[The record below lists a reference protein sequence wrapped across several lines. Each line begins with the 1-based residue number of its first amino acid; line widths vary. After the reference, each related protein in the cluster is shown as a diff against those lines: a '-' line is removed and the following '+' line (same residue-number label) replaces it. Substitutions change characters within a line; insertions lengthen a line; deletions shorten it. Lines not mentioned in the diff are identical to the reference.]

1 MDQERSNDEELE
13 QRLKQPANR
22 TLMGRLFVLTVLFA
36 VALTIIYY
44 DQRLTDDLWQH
55 CLIPAINCST
65 LIFYSEM
72 SDPRMARI
80 YHENYHNPLHALVPL
95 AIGGFMLIG
104 GYRVIRNGLTAGVI
118 DELVAPYKSGVLIAI
133 TKSSIAFLGNQL
145 MIMGLTVF
153 LVPVLF
159 YLHQWFV
166 KELDK
171 TD

>member
-1 MDQERSNDEELE
+1 
-13 QRLKQPANR
+13 
-22 TLMGRLFVLTVLFA
+22 MGRLFVLTVLFA
-36 VALTIIYY
+36 LALTISHY
-44 DQRLTDDLWQH
+44 DQRPTDDLWQY

-65 LIFYSEM
+65 LIFYTGM
-72 SDPRMARI
+72 SDPKMARI
-80 YHENYHNPLHALVPL
+80 YYENYHTPLRALVPL

-118 DELVAPYKSGVLIAI
+118 DELVAPYRSGMLIAI
-133 TKSSIAFLGNQL
+133 TKSSIEFLGNQL
-145 MIMGLTVF
+145 MVMGLTVF

-159 YLHQWFV
+159 YLHQWIV